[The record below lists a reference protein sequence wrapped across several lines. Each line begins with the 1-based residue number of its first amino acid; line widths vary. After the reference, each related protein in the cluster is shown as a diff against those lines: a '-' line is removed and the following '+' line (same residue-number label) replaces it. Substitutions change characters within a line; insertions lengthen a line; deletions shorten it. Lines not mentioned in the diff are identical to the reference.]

1 MQCTERTFW
10 GMVISF
16 KQRFFI
22 FKQLWRSHS
31 LSTCFHFLAHK
42 IGKTSFLQNNFALY
56 QWCTTRAEIRANL
69 QCIINMGVLQIVDV
83 LQKEDTSIITLCA
96 ELQRRSG
103 KLLYSNML
111 FQLKNQLFL
120 LKNKTSITTIIGE
133 PGNLNSPHLWRQP
146 EKHTKW
152 EICLKVSVS

>member
-1 MQCTERTFW
+1 
-10 GMVISF
+10 
-16 KQRFFI
+16 
-22 FKQLWRSHS
+22 
-31 LSTCFHFLAHK
+31 
-42 IGKTSFLQNNFALY
+42 
-56 QWCTTRAEIRANL
+56 
-69 QCIINMGVLQIVDV
+69 MGVLQIVDV

-133 PGNLNSPHLWRQP
+133 PGNLNSPHL
-146 EKHTKW
+146 
-152 EICLKVSVS
+152 